1 MDAATLKEH
10 LATLNVSE
18 DCSDEA
24 FTQAYRDLVKIWHP
38 DRFAHDERLR
48 LKAEEQLK
56 LINHA
61 YDSLRNYRRETSDAR
76 SRPSPDSSQ
85 ASGSEPPR
93 DVVFCAHC
101 GVSLRVPEGA
111 TYLRCPSCKHE
122 QDRNGAP
129 RPQRPPVPPDDAPV
143 DDTRETEMPLATPN
157 HPFAAPFVGLLA
169 VVAVLLVLS
178 FALTRVE
185 STKSVEQSVDPSQIE
200 SLLEFAGAGYASAQ
214 FNLGDA
220 YNYGQGV
227 PQDYTKAVAW
237 YRQAAEQGLADAQI
251 NLGVMYQLGHGVPQD
266 DAQAAAW
273 YRKAAEQGRAV
284 AQWLLG
290 LAYQIGQGVPKDYV
304 ESHKWLNLAA
314 SRAAAEYQKEYAEA
328 RDAVAKLMT
337 PAQLAEAQ
345 QRASAWLAAFH
356 KRGGK

>member
-85 ASGSEPPR
+85 ASGSEQPR

-143 DDTRETEMPLATPN
+143 DES
-157 HPFAAPFVGLLA
+157 FGAPFVGLLA
-169 VVAVLLVLS
+169 VVAVLVVLG

-185 STKSVEQSVDPSQIE
+185 STKSVKQSVDPFQIE
-200 SLLEFAGAGYASAQ
+200 SLLELAGAGDVSAQ
-214 FNLGDA
+214 FNLGNA
-220 YNYGQGV
+220 YRDGQGV
-227 PQDYTKAVAW
+227 PQDH
-237 YRQAAEQGLADAQI
+237 AQS
-251 NLGVMYQLGHGVPQD
+251 L
-266 DAQAAAW
+266 AW
-273 YRKAAEQGRAV
+273 YRKAAEQGYAD
-284 AQWLLG
+284 AQLSLG
-290 LAYQIGQGVPKDYV
+290 YAYGVGQGVSQDYV
-304 ESHKWLNLAA
+304 ESYKWYNLAA
-314 SRAAAEYQKEYAEA
+314 SRASAENQKIYAEA
-328 RDAVAKLMT
+328 RDATAKLMT
-337 PAQLAEAQ
+337 PAQLADAQ
-345 QRASAWLAAFH
+345 QRARAWLAAFH

>member
-143 DDTRETEMPLATPN
+143 DES
-157 HPFAAPFVGLLA
+157 FGAPFVGLLA
-169 VVAVLLVLS
+169 VVAVLVVLG

-314 SRAAAEYQKEYAEA
+314 SRASAEFKIYAEG

-337 PAQLAEAQ
+337 PTQIKAARKLARE
-345 QRASAWLAAFH
+345 WMAAFE